1 MPYVGQSGPR
11 ARNSPT
17 RNSTHVVVHGPLVR
31 VAGFGCGLVW
41 CWVPRA
47 VSRGV
52 CGVPCAGG
60 RPLSCLVSGPPCP
73 VLACSALVWLAWLG
87 PLSCPLPGAGVSLLW
102 GTSQGP
108 ALGGASPAKGA
119 REPAGPKQARA
130 AAPSHHKGGGGPKQP
145 GPSEGG
151 PKPSR
156 GGHQARNRGGL
167 GLYVPLTLTLAT
179 YEPRLA
185 PRLGLGM
192 CM

>member
-1 MPYVGQSGPR
+1 MVLDPQGNG
-11 ARNSPT
+11 
-17 RNSTHVVVHGPLVR
+17 HGPCPSAWRRGKVHSR
-31 VAGFGCGLVW
+31 VQAPSGLHESV
-41 CWVPRA
+41 
-47 VSRGV
+47 
-52 CGVPCAGG
+52 
-60 RPLSCLVSGPPCP
+60 PPCP
-73 VLACSALVWLAWLG
+73 VLACSALLWLAWLG

-185 PRLGLGM
+185 PRLGLGICTEMGVYM
-192 CM
+192 CTIPVYR